1 VTQID
6 NQYKK
11 VVEPSFLYVKFI
23 RDEQGYLVNDEKAKR
38 NVDRRNNLK
47 KFHDDRYDKVQ

>member
-6 NQYKK
+6 NKYKK
-11 VVEPSFLYVKFI
+11 FVEPSFLYVKFI

-47 KFHDDRYDKVQ
+47 KFDDDRYDKVQ